1 MMLNGDRF
9 FVEELQKNGYDID
22 YKKLVAIY
30 KDSRQSDGYKN
41 RKAKQN
47 REMILLAKYE
57 DELMQSMNEKGEK

>member
-9 FVEELQKNGYDID
+9 FVEELQKQGYDID

-41 RKAKQN
+41 RKAKQK
-47 REMILLAKYE
+47 REMHLLAKYE
-57 DELMQSMNEKGEK
+57 DELMESMNKKDKK

>member
-9 FVEELQKNGYDID
+9 FVEELQKQGYDID

-41 RKAKQN
+41 RKAKQKK
-47 REMILLAKYE
+47 EMNLLAKYE
-57 DELMQSMNEKGEK
+57 DEFMESMNKKDEK

>member
-9 FVEELQKNGYDID
+9 FVEELQKQGYDID

-41 RKAKQN
+41 RKAKQK
-47 REMILLAKYE
+47 REMHLLAKYE
-57 DELMQSMNEKGEK
+57 DELMESMNKKDEK

>member
-9 FVEELQKNGYDID
+9 FVEELQKQGYDID

-41 RKAKQN
+41 RKAKQK

-57 DELMQSMNEKGEK
+57 DELMESMNKKDEK

>member
-9 FVEELQKNGYDID
+9 FVEELQKQGYDID

-41 RKAKQN
+41 RKAKQK
-47 REMILLAKYE
+47 REMNLLAKYE
-57 DELMQSMNEKGEK
+57 DELMESMNKKDEK